1 MTTNKSVFLEDAIE
15 WTHVKAYRSALLRF
29 DKNGAPDYEADGLL
43 VIGKKAGL
51 EHALSPYLIIQA
63 GSYQALRPLFLD
75 IPIEHLSGQLIA
87 PGFIDLHIHYPQT
100 DIIGSPAAGLLP
112 WLENYTFPAESRFS
126 DESHAS
132 ETANFFL
139 SEMLRNG
146 VTTALTFATSHP
158 SSVNAIF
165 KQAQQKGLR
174 WIAGKVLQ
182 DRHSPDGVRD
192 ETEQSL
198 IDTETLIQQW
208 HEQDRLGYAITPR
221 FAPTSTEAQLKG
233 AGYLAAKYHNVWIQ
247 THVAEN
253 LDEIK
258 WVRELFPN
266 SRSYLET
273 YQDFGLMRKRSVFA
287 HCIHFDLQDRLLM
300 KETGAAAAVCPTSNL
315 FLGSGFFD
323 FEKSLAV
330 GFELGLAS
338 DVGGGTS
345 FSPFHTMM
353 AAYYVGR
360 EGHTKNGLSLSPSQL
375 WYLHTAGAAK
385 ALDIADQ
392 VGNLRPGQEADF
404 IILNPSKKPILERR
418 ISKANSLEEV
428 LFAYIVLAD
437 DRVIDQTF
445 IAGA

>member
-1 MTTNKSVFLEDAIE
+1 MNSNTAVFFDGHDHWSEVRAFR
-15 WTHVKAYRSALLRF
+15 AALLRF
-29 DKNGAPDYEADGLL
+29 DDNGLANYESDGLL
-43 VIGKKAGL
+43 VIGKKNQNDVV
-51 EHALSPYLIIQA
+51 ESCYRVIKA
-63 GSYQALRPLFLD
+63 GSFQNLAAQFSVLT
-75 IPIEHLSGQLIA
+75 IENKIGQLIA

-112 WLENYTFPAESRFS
+112 WLENYTFPAESRFA
-126 DESHAS
+126 DESHAA
-132 ETANFFL
+132 ETAGFFL

-208 HEQDRLGYAITPR
+208 HQQDRLGYAITPR

-233 AGYLAAKYHNVWIQ
+233 AGDLAAKYNNVWIQ

-360 EGHTKNGLSLSPSQL
+360 EGHTKNGLSLSPSHL

-385 ALDIADQ
+385 ALDIEDQ
-392 VGNLRPGQEADF
+392 VGNLMPGQEADF
-404 IILNPSKKPILERR
+404 VILNPSNKPLLERR
-418 ISKANSLEEV
+418 ISKANSLEEI

-437 DRVIDQTF
+437 DRVIEQTF